1 MTKQW
6 RYAFGALSGEGTWP
20 FGFPSIFVN
29 LVLSIV
35 LGAKIMNLSVPDERR
50 RRRFLSRIL
59 WAFNGQFNRN
69 SAQMAF
75 CKKH

>member
-1 MTKQW
+1 MEIS
-6 RYAFGALSGEGTWP
+6 AFGALGGEGTWP

-50 RRRFLSRIL
+50 
-59 WAFNGQFNRN
+59 
-69 SAQMAF
+69 
-75 CKKH
+75 